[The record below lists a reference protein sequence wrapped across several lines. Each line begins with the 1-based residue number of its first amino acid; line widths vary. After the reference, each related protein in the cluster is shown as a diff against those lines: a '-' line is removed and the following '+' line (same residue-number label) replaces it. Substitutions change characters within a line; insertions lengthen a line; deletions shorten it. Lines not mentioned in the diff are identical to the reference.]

1 MEGTL
6 TREAKAAPMGRCDAE
21 GILLEAGS
29 AEDGAFPLLE
39 AAIACAMHENPARDP
54 QVARDM
60 GAAGV
65 ERLAQRLKRESP
77 EEALAEAMAGDLRL
91 GGDLFTYENLENADI
106 VSVSERRKGLP
117 VAVGIFYLHAARRC
131 GLAVQGVDFPGHF
144 LLRIETEEGPLA
156 LDPFSEGRVVLPS
169 ELTRRA
175 LHAGLT
181 PNVAD
186 RLDRL
191 MAPVSDRAVLVRLQN
206 NIYARASASRDF
218 VRAERA
224 ALRRALLDPSDHR
237 PWLDVAAAREGQGA
251 LAGAL
256 EAIARA
262 TTLDGGAALAARA
275 TRERVR
281 LRLN

>member
-1 MEGTL
+1 
-6 TREAKAAPMGRCDAE
+6 MGREEAE
-21 GILLEAGS
+21 TFLLEAGR
-29 AEDGAFPLLE
+29 AQDGDFPLLE
-39 AAIACAMHENPARDP
+39 AAIACAIHEDPSRDP
-54 QVARDM
+54 QTARDL
-60 GAAGV
+60 GQSAV
-65 ERLAQRLKRESP
+65 EHLSARLKRESA

-91 GGDLFTYENLENADI
+91 AGDLFTYEDPGNADI
-106 VSVSERRKGLP
+106 LAVSERRKGLA
-117 VAVGIFYLHAARRC
+117 VALGVFYLHAARKC
-131 GLAVQGVDFPGHF
+131 GLTVQGVDFPGHF
-144 LLRIETEEGPLA
+144 LLRIETDEGPLA

-191 MAPVSDRAVLVRLQN
+191 MAPVTDRAVLVRLQN
-206 NIYARASASRDF
+206 TIFARASNARDF
-218 VRAERA
+218 ASAERA
-224 ALRRALLDPSDHR
+224 ALRRALLDPTDHR

-256 EAIARA
+256 EALARA
-262 TTLDGGAALAARA
+262 TELDGGAALAARA
-275 TRERVR
+275 QRERVR

>member
-1 MEGTL
+1 MHHD
-6 TREAKAAPMGRCDAE
+6 EAEHILSQAGAAP
-21 GILLEAGS
+21 
-29 AEDGAFPLLE
+29 DGEFPLLE
-39 AAIACAMHENPARDP
+39 AAIACAIHEEPARDA

-60 GAAGV
+60 GQTAV
-65 ERLAQRLKRESP
+65 DRLAQRLKRESP
-77 EEALAEAMAGDLRL
+77 EEALAETMAGELGL
-91 GGDLFTYENLENADI
+91 GGELFRAEDLSNADVI
-106 VSVSERRKGLP
+106 AVAERRRGL
-117 VAVGIFYLHAARRC
+117 AVTLGVFYLHAARRC
-131 GLAVQGVDFPGHF
+131 GLTVQGVDFPGHF

-191 MAPVSDRAVLVRLQN
+191 MAPVSDRAVLIRLQN
-206 NIYARASASRDF
+206 IVFARASAVKDF
-218 VRAERA
+218 PRAERA
-224 ALRRALLDPSDHR
+224 ALRRAILDPADHR

-256 EAIARA
+256 EALARA
-262 TTLDGGAALAARA
+262 TALDGGAALAARA
-275 TRERVR
+275 QRERVR

>member
-1 MEGTL
+1 MD
-6 TREAKAAPMGRCDAE
+6 REEAE
-21 GILLEAGS
+21 NILLDAG
-29 AEDGAFPLLE
+29 AAKDGEFPLLE
-39 AAIACAMHENPARDP
+39 AAIACAIHEDPARDP
-54 QVARDM
+54 QVAREI
-60 GAAGV
+60 AGTAV
-65 ERLAQRLKRESP
+65 ERLSARLKRESA
-77 EEALAEAMAGDLRL
+77 EEALAETMAGDMGLS
-91 GGDLFTYENLENADI
+91 GDLFTAEDPGNADI
-106 VSVSERRKGLP
+106 ISVAERRKGL
-117 VAVGIFYLHAARRC
+117 AVTLGLFYLHTARRC
-131 GLAVQGVDFPGHF
+131 GLTVQGVDFPGHF

-191 MAPVSDRAVLVRLQN
+191 MAPVSDRAVLMRLQN
-206 NIYARASASRDF
+206 IVFARASATRDYG
-218 VRAERA
+218 RAERA
-224 ALRRALLDPSDHR
+224 ALRRALLDPADHR

-256 EAIARA
+256 EALQRA
-262 TTLDGGAALAARA
+262 TSLDGGAALAARA
-275 TRERVR
+275 QRERVR

>member
-1 MEGTL
+1 MS
-6 TREAKAAPMGRCDAE
+6 REEAESILKDAGVAPDA
-21 GILLEAGS
+21 
-29 AEDGAFPLLE
+29 DFPLLE
-39 AAIACAMHENPARDP
+39 AAIACAIHEDPSRDP
-54 QVARDM
+54 QAARDL
-60 GAAGV
+60 GAAGA
-65 ERLAQRLKRESP
+65 ERLAQRLKQESA
-77 EEALAEAMAGDLRL
+77 EEAIAEAMAGDLRL
-91 GGDLFTYENLENADI
+91 GGDLFTYEDPDNADI
-106 VSVSERRKGLP
+106 IAVTERRKGLP
-117 VAVGIFYLHAARRC
+117 VTLGIFYLHAARKC
-131 GLAVQGVDFPGHF
+131 ALTVQGVDFPGHF
-144 LLRIETEEGPLA
+144 LLRIETDEGPLA

-206 NIYARASASRDF
+206 NIYARASLARDF
-218 VRAERA
+218 ERAERS

-256 EAIARA
+256 LALAKAQQLDGAATITARA
-262 TTLDGGAALAARA
+262 A
-275 TRERVR
+275 RERVR
-281 LRLN
+281 LKLN